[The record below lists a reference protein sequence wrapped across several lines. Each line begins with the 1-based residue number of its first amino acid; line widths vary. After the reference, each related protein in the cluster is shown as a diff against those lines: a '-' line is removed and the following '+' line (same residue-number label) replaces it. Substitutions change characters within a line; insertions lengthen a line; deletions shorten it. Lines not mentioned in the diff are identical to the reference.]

1 MRRSVNLTE
10 GDVFLTLFQF
20 SMPFLFTNLLQACYG
35 ASDLF
40 MVGRFADSTAV
51 CAVAVGSQVMQT
63 ITGLA
68 VGLTA
73 RWHC

>member
-10 GDVFLTLFQF
+10 GDVFLKLFQF

-40 MVGRFADSTAV
+40 MVGRFADSTL
-51 CAVAVGSQVMQT
+51 SL
-63 ITGLA
+63 IHIS
-68 VGLTA
+68 
-73 RWHC
+73 R

>member
-1 MRRSVNLTE
+1 MDLTQ
-10 GDVFLTLFQF
+10 GDVFSTLLRF

-40 MVGRFADSTAV
+40 MVGHFSDAAAV
-51 CAVAVGSQVMQT
+51 CAVAVGGQVMQT

-68 VGLTA
+68 IGLSLI
-73 RWHC
+73 HI